1 MASTFRARTRAA
13 LVLGTTALL
22 VTGLASPA
30 LAMTGNGWGSSF
42 DEGEERG
49 TPLSGAQV
57 VLVFVILPLAIVG
70 LIWLLARAGSW
81 TSSGRIGADDAWTE
95 QPVAVGAVG
104 AAGAGAVGAE
114 SSDRPGLVESGQ
126 APARIDAADAPD
138 EQAPGSGTTGGTSA
152 GF

>member
-1 MASTFRARTRAA
+1 MATSLRARTRAA
-13 LVLGTTALL
+13 LVVGTTAVL
-22 VTGLASPA
+22 VTGMASPA
-30 LAMTGNGWGSSF
+30 LAMTGNGWGSTY
-42 DEGEERG
+42 DDGEERG
-49 TPLSGAQV
+49 TPMSGAQV
-57 VLVFVILPLAIVG
+57 VLVFVILPLAVVG

-104 AAGAGAVGAE
+104 AAGAE

-126 APARIDAADAPD
+126 APAVGAAPD
-138 EQAPGSGTTGGTSA
+138 DDQAPSTGGTSA

>member
-1 MASTFRARTRAA
+1 MASSLRARTRAA
-13 LVLGTTALL
+13 LVVGTTAVL

-30 LAMTGNGWGSSF
+30 LAMTGNGWGSTY

-49 TPLSGAQV
+49 TPMSGAQV

-95 QPVAVGAVG
+95 QPVSVGAVG
-104 AAGAGAVGAE
+104 AASA
-114 SSDRPGLVESGQ
+114 DRPGLVESGQ
-126 APARIDAADAPD
+126 APAAVTAETSDDEAP
-138 EQAPGSGTTGGTSA
+138 APGTGGTSA